1 MQRTKRREWVKTF
14 AIIFLAI
21 LLVLTFFSN
30 TIMNRSLPEVA
41 AQYVES
47 GTINAKIR
55 GTATVAA
62 DETYDVTINQTRKIR
77 SVMVKVGDNISA
89 GDVLFV
95 LEPADSEELKTA
107 QKTLSDMELA
117 YQKSLIDASNAS
129 STENREVQ
137 KLRDAYNEA
146 LAVLRLYSNA
156 DPTQITM
163 ALKTAE
169 AELKTQQQVTK
180 DASDAYQAASTDKDY
195 TDAQAQVTALK
206 TEIETCD
213 TTIESLNEQL
223 SKLLSTDEQTYLETF
238 SKAYTVL
245 TEDYNKRD
253 ELKLQISRLEED
265 INNAASGIA
274 SAETDDD
281 QPGSGTGTGS
291 GSSLERQLEDLKNQL
306 KEQEEVIIRDEI
318 IYAAKYKALERYAG
332 YNPATMA
339 AYATDTSLLK
349 IAIIK
354 MDGSLR
360 VDSSAETDKIQGQ
373 ISEQTVKKSQAQ
385 TELSYY
391 ESYVADCERTIE
403 NLNNAYKNAQKL
415 ETELTNKVADLT
427 AASTAAETLKTAQQA
442 LEDKVFEASL
452 GDSANLDLQN
462 SKKAIEEQQK
472 IVDELLANAD
482 GQEVTAN
489 VGGKISAINVT
500 AGNSAG
506 ADTALATITVADRG
520 YTVKIPVT
528 ADQAK
533 KVTVGDVATIS
544 NYYNGDITATLENI
558 ANDPQNPGKGKL
570 LVFRL
575 TGEGVEAGSNITL
588 SIGQKSATYDCLV
601 PNSALRNDSNGDF
614 VLVVQAK
621 STPLGNRYVA
631 TRVPVTILAQDDTKT
646 AVSGLA
652 NGDFVI
658 TTSTAPIEAG
668 AQVRLVDNG

>member
-1 MQRTKRREWVKTF
+1 MQKTKRREWVKTF

-21 LLVLTFFSN
+21 LLVLTFFSQ

-55 GTATVAA
+55 GTAAVTA

-77 SVMVKVGDNISA
+77 SVMVKVGDNVSA

-129 STENREVQ
+129 STESREVQ

-156 DPTQITM
+156 DPSQITM

-169 AELKTQQQVTK
+169 AELKTQQQVSK
-180 DASDAYQAASTDKDY
+180 DASDAYQAALTDKDY

-253 ELKLQISRLEED
+253 DLMLQIARLEED
-265 INNAASGIA
+265 IKNPATSTTTGE
-274 SAETDDD
+274 ETDDD
-281 QPGSGTGTGS
+281 TSGGSS
-291 GSSLERQLEDLKNQL
+291 GSSTNLERQLEDLKAQL
-306 KEQEEVIIRDEI
+306 EEQKELIVRDEI

-349 IAIIK
+349 SAIIK

-360 VDSSAETDKIQGQ
+360 VDSSAETDNIQGQ

-403 NLNNAYKNAQKL
+403 NLNNAYKEAQKL

-427 AASTAAETLKTAQQA
+427 AASTAAETLKAAQQA

-472 IVDELLANAD
+472 VVDELLANAD
-482 GQEVTAN
+482 GQDVTAN

-575 TGEGVEAGSNITL
+575 TGDGVEAGANITL

-601 PNSALRNDSNGDF
+601 PNSAIRNDSNGDF

-621 STPLGNRYVA
+621 PTPLGNRYVA
-631 TRVPVTILAQDDTKT
+631 TRVAVTILAQDDTKT
-646 AVSGLA
+646 AVTGLA

-658 TTSTAPIEAG
+658 TTSTVPIEAG

>member
-1 MQRTKRREWVKTF
+1 M
-14 AIIFLAI
+14 
-21 LLVLTFFSN
+21 
-30 TIMNRSLPEVA
+30 
-41 AQYVES
+41 
-47 GTINAKIR
+47 
-55 GTATVAA
+55 
-62 DETYDVTINQTRKIR
+62 
-77 SVMVKVGDNISA
+77 
-89 GDVLFV
+89 
-95 LEPADSEELKTA
+95 
-107 QKTLSDMELA
+107 
-117 YQKSLIDASNAS
+117 
-129 STENREVQ
+129 
-137 KLRDAYNEA
+137 
-146 LAVLRLYSNA
+146 
-156 DPTQITM
+156 
-163 ALKTAE
+163 
-169 AELKTQQQVTK
+169 
-180 DASDAYQAASTDKDY
+180 
-195 TDAQAQVTALK
+195 TALK

-253 ELKLQISRLEED
+253 DLMLQIARLEED
-265 INNAASGIA
+265 IKNPATSTTTGE
-274 SAETDDD
+274 ETDDD
-281 QPGSGTGTGS
+281 ISGGSS
-291 GSSLERQLEDLKNQL
+291 GSSTNLERQLEDLKAQL
-306 KEQEEVIIRDEI
+306 EEQKELIVRDEI

-349 IAIIK
+349 SAIIK

-668 AQVRLVDNG
+668 TQVRLVDNG